1 MRSQVVSTTY
11 LRVTLNSTILKK
23 VTKPIT
29 EYSREL
35 VKDHQITFNTEKTN
49 FSYQEEI
56 KNIVNIENGHAKAI
70 LMSLED

>member
-1 MRSQVVSTTY
+1 
-11 LRVTLNSTILKK
+11 